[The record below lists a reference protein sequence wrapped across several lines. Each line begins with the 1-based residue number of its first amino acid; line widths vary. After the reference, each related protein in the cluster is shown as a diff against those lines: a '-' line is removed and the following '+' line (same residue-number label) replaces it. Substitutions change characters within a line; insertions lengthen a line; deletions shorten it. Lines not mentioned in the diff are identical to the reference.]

1 MWERTPQAE
10 AAEMQRPGLK
20 RDSQVWG
27 PAESLVGLA
36 WTEGSG
42 EMRLVQMGPHRLQP
56 GLGLTLQ

>member
-1 MWERTPQAE
+1 
-10 AAEMQRPGLK
+10 MQRPGLM

-42 EMRLVQMGPHRLQP
+42 GMSLVQMGPHRLQP
-56 GLGLTLQ
+56 GLGLTLK